1 VFGRKGVNKFFDL
14 EYESVA
20 RETRYRDEHL
30 SQYSYDLKCHIFAPI
45 KKALLQGHKV
55 EIVKTLKAN
64 GENT

>member
-1 VFGRKGVNKFFDL
+1 
-14 EYESVA
+14 VA